1 MVYANREK
9 EVCELGTCRMT
20 WTTEK
25 PTQSGWYWWREHAVP
40 LMGVIV
46 QVDVEADTVYSSGT
60 DADASLNQTIRGE
73 WFGPLEMPE

>member
-1 MVYANREK
+1 MGYNVS
-9 EVCELGTCRMT
+9 TCRIQ

-25 PTQSGWYWWREHAVP
+25 PTQSGWYWLREPALP

-60 DADASLNQTIRGE
+60 HDGASLDQMLGGE

>member
-1 MVYANREK
+1 MNTREI
-9 EVCELGTCRMT
+9 T

-25 PTQSGWYWWREHAVP
+25 PTQSGWYWLREPALP
-40 LMGVIV
+40 LKGAIV

-60 DADASLNQTIRGE
+60 TADASLNQMFGGE

>member
-1 MVYANREK
+1 MR
-9 EVCELGTCRMT
+9 LHTGRIQ

-25 PTQSGWYWWREHAVP
+25 PAQSGWYWLREPALP
-40 LMGVIV
+40 LLGVIV

-60 DADASLNQTIRGE
+60 SDDASLDQMLGGE

>member
-1 MVYANREK
+1 MH
-9 EVCELGTCRMT
+9 TCRIQ

-25 PTQSGWYWWREHAVP
+25 PIQSGWYWLREPALP

-60 DADASLNQTIRGE
+60 ADGASLDQMQRGE
-73 WFGPLEMPE
+73 WFGPLEIPE

>member
-1 MVYANREK
+1 MRYEMK
-9 EVCELGTCRMT
+9 TCRIT

-25 PTQSGWYWWREHAVP
+25 PTQSGWYWLRESALP

-60 DADASLNQTIRGE
+60 DADASLDQMVGGE